1 MVYGKAKLSS
11 KKLLFLL
18 KLAKSSKIWYNTPIF
33 KKGVLNMAREGFLT
47 YLENYFKK
55 HEIGLKKV
63 PFELNSVNKMFTLA
77 AEQIIASKM
86 EPDVSILRKKGFIKV
101 DERGTMYIE
110 LESYQNIRVV
120 IANDYVMNPKKAIY
134 ITETDF
140 EKEMMAMHYNTYQML
155 KEKYGLGSLLK
166 DNFQEAPCVS
176 HIVKEDFKV
185 LATTARK
192 KWQSEKEAK
201 QKEEHDQWMSRVQS
215 VYFIDPEVS
224 ETTRRANISS
234 TVSECKHED
243 LPLYE
248 RHQIMMDLGPEKAV
262 QAQGLNGNNSSYFAC
277 LYRIDQKENKRIYAL
292 IMEPNSSYGYTKA
305 AYFQS
310 DEEVTDEE
318 FQQKVVEYLQYPADV
333 FHSLANTT
341 RFCHKS
347 MDFYKNVFDEVLFDE
362 YKSPDHKKK
371 LILAK
376 TTAEEFKNKR

>member
-1 MVYGKAKLSS
+1 MVYGKAKSSS

-18 KLAKSSKIWYNTPIF
+18 KLAKLRKIWYNTPIF
-33 KKGVLNMAREGFLT
+33 KRGVLNMAREGFLT

-77 AEQIIASKM
+77 AEQIIASRM
-86 EPDVSILRKKGFIKV
+86 EPDVSVLRKKGFIKV

-110 LESYQNIRVV
+110 LESYRNIRVV

-166 DNFQEAPCVS
+166 DNFQEAPSVS
-176 HIVKEDFKV
+176 HIVKEDFKA

-192 KWQSEKEAK
+192 TWQKYMLEY
-201 QKEEHDQWMSRVQS
+201 QKVKHDQWMNKIDA
-215 VYFIDPEVS
+215 VYFVDPEVS
-224 ETTRRANISS
+224 ETKRRKNHS
-234 TVSECKHED
+234 TSVSECKHED
-243 LPLYE
+243 LSLYE
-248 RHQIMMDLGPEKAV
+248 RHQIMKDLGPEKAV
-262 QAQGLNGNNSSYFAC
+262 QAKGLNGNNCSYFAC
-277 LYRIDQKENKRIYAL
+277 LYKVDQIDDKSLYAL

>member
-1 MVYGKAKLSS
+1 
-11 KKLLFLL
+11 
-18 KLAKSSKIWYNTPIF
+18 
-33 KKGVLNMAREGFLT
+33 MAREGFLT

-110 LESYQNIRVV
+110 LESYRNIRVV

-243 LPLYE
+243 LPLY
-248 RHQIMMDLGPEKAV
+248 
-262 QAQGLNGNNSSYFAC
+262 
-277 LYRIDQKENKRIYAL
+277 
-292 IMEPNSSYGYTKA
+292 
-305 AYFQS
+305 
-310 DEEVTDEE
+310 
-318 FQQKVVEYLQYPADV
+318 
-333 FHSLANTT
+333 
-341 RFCHKS
+341 
-347 MDFYKNVFDEVLFDE
+347 
-362 YKSPDHKKK
+362 
-371 LILAK
+371 
-376 TTAEEFKNKR
+376 